1 MRKKEKNKNLYFD
14 TRKVAF
20 MNYNNHYAVMAQGFM
35 SKVYGWMA
43 AGLCMTAGVAYY
55 LSPAV
60 NPQLF
65 AAMQGYFLVLVLVQF
80 GLAMYFNVAWKSL
93 SYGALSVLFMLYSGM
108 TGLVLSPIGYIYTGE
123 SIFQIFLV
131 VAAMFAVMAMYG
143 SVTKS
148 DLSSMRN
155 ILLMGMIGVFIAML
169 INIFWQNAHLDIAIS
184 CIVIGISSMLIAYNV
199 QMLRSFAVQAQASPE
214 DMDKVALLGALSLYV
229 SVINLMIHLLNLF
242 GEKRD

>member
-1 MRKKEKNKNLYFD
+1 MIKKEKSKKSLFY
-14 TRKVAF
+14 TRKVMF
-20 MNYNNHYAVMAQGFM
+20 MNYNNHQAVMAQGFM

-43 AGLCMTAGVAYY
+43 AGLSVTAGVAYY

-65 AAMQGYFLVLVLVQF
+65 AAIQGYLLILMLVQF
-80 GLAMYFNVAWKSL
+80 GIAMYFNLAWRSL
-93 SYGALSVLFMLYSGM
+93 SYGALAVLFTVYSGIM
-108 TGLVLSPIGYIYTGE
+108 GMVLSPIAYIYTGE

-148 DLSSMRN
+148 DLSSMGN
-155 ILLMGMIGVFIAML
+155 ILFMGLIGVMIAMF
-169 INIFWQNAHLDIAIS
+169 INIFWQSAQLNIAIS

-199 QMLRSFAVQAQASPE
+199 QMLRSFSDQAIASQE
-214 DMDKVALLGALSLYV
+214 DMNKVALLGALSLYS

-242 GEKRD
+242 GKRRD